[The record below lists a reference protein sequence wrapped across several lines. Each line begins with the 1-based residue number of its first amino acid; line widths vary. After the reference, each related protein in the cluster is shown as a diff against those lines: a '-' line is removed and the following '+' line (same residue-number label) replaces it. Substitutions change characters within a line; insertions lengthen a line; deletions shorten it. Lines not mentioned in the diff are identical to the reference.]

1 MKPTLICAVIR
12 VRRDR
17 VTRFSGLTWTLA
29 RREALR
35 GLFEALPETGVGVRP
50 RSKI

>member
-1 MKPTLICAVIR
+1 MNPMLICAVICA
-12 VRRDR
+12 RRDR
-17 VTRFSGLTWTLA
+17 VTRFSGSTWTFA